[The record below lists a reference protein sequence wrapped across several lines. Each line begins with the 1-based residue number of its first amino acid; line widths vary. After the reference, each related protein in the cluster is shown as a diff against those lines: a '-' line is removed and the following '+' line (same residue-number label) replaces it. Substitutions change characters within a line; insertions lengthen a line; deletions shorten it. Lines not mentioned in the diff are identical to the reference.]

1 MQTGVPTFQEIPK
14 RTFTYEERGRA
25 REGERE
31 TQEWAFG
38 LLCHAKQATAL
49 RRADAQ

>member
-1 MQTGVPTFQEIPK
+1 MRTGVPTFQENPQ
-14 RTFTYEERGRA
+14 RTFTYEDRGGDGER
-25 REGERE
+25 ERE

-38 LLCHAKQATAL
+38 LLCHAKQATVL